1 MRADS
6 VVKAAVEFH
15 FIGCFFFPFVGI
27 VRCYSKPLSDLF
39 VLFGFGVGHWR
50 C

>member
-15 FIGCFFFPFVGI
+15 FIGCFFFLLWG
-27 VRCYSKPLSDLF
+27 LL
-39 VLFGFGVGHWR
+39 GVIPSR
-50 C
+50 